1 MFLSLILSKQVPSTD
16 KAFTEKCRKAP
27 PFRAGD
33 IRRDFALS

>member
-1 MFLSLILSKQVPSTD
+1 MQMTGMTS
-16 KAFTEKCRKAP
+16 FTEKRRKAP